1 MSFSKNLYD
10 NENGFGLHA
19 IIDKPCSYK
28 INAINNIGVQCQVDV
43 KLSIKQRVAIIRGS
57 SMASRNAPLVASRE
71 KKPYG
76 WTLQGP

>member
-57 SMASRNAPLVASRE
+57 LMASRNAPLVASRA
-71 KKPYG
+71 KKPY
-76 WTLQGP
+76 WLTLQGP

>member
-71 KKPYG
+71 KKPY
-76 WTLQGP
+76 WLTLQGP